1 MRFVEVNRAT
11 TLHVDLPVRPSA
23 AGTYEVQTVR
33 GGTVQASAAASL
45 SAVSTTLSG
54 AAVAGAASVTVTSA
68 TGIVAGRRYLLGG
81 PEETGGEWV
90 TVRSVSGTTVTL
102 ARRLIA
108 ARASGDAFVS
118 TRVSFALP
126 AIANH
131 GRAHRVVYTWPSA
144 DDRPDFVV
152 PFDVCRWSPV
162 SHLSTEDLRTL
173 DPLLAKRLPA
183 SVWLPGLIE
192 ESWEMLCRHIAQR
205 VEPGGIVGTVDL
217 TTAHGYL
224 ARALLAETAGDD
236 TETTAYRARMQE
248 RYAQE
253 RDSTLASLAY
263 DESQDG
269 QATVQTGWVRTI
281 NVMRG

>member
-1 MRFVEVNRAT
+1 MRFVEVGRAT
-11 TLHVDLPVRPSA
+11 TLYADLPVRPSA

-33 GGTVQASAAASL
+33 GGTVQASTAASL
-45 SAVSTTLSG
+45 SAVSTTLS
-54 AAVAGAASVTVTSA
+54 APAVAGAASVVVTSA
-68 TGIVAGRRYLLGG
+68 TDIVAGRRYLLGG
-81 PEETGGEWV
+81 AEESGGEWV
-90 TVRSVSGTTVTL
+90 TVRSVASTTVTL

-108 ARASGDAFVS
+108 ARASGAAFVS
-118 TRVSFALP
+118 TRVAFALP
-126 AIANH
+126 SIATH
-131 GRAHRVVYTWPSA
+131 GRAHRVVHSWPSA
-144 DDRPDFVV
+144 DDRPDFVL
-152 PFDVCRWSPV
+152 PFDVCKWAPV

-205 VEPGGIVGTVDL
+205 VEPGGIVGSVDL

-236 TETTAYRARMQE
+236 TEAAAYRDRMQA

-263 DESQDG
+263 DEKQDG
-269 QATVQTGWVRTI
+269 QATTTTGWVRTI
-281 NVMRG
+281 QMQRG